1 MRSLNRIIMNRRS
14 RAILRDIG
22 TEDLDIA
29 EISGQWGSKLPAR
42 SYVNYRFR
50 QHDICSGPVT
60 YADGTVLKYDLIL
73 ANQVWEHLE
82 RPYKAA
88 QNVLEMLRPGGY
100 FWLSV
105 PFHIPYHPV
114 PTDCTRWSP
123 HGLKNFLI
131 ECGFPEEDIR
141 SAGWGNRGAAARNL
155 DPEWPPEYREG
166 EDSLDNDP
174 DFPIMTWALA
184 RKA

>member
-29 EISGQWGSKLPAR
+29 EISGQWGAKLPAR

-73 ANQVWEHLE
+73 ANQVGDMGTL
-82 RPYKAA
+82 KAA
-88 QNVLEMLRPGGY
+88 IDFAVDPKVGRKQ
-100 FWLSV
+100 
-105 PFHIPYHPV
+105 
-114 PTDCTRWSP
+114 
-123 HGLKNFLI
+123 
-131 ECGFPEEDIR
+131 
-141 SAGWGNRGAAARNL
+141 AAA
-155 DPEWPPEYREG
+155 
-166 EDSLDNDP
+166 
-174 DFPIMTWALA
+174 
-184 RKA
+184 